1 MFNSFH
7 HFAESDAK
15 QILQSAVEAAQ
26 PIAIFEYPQR
36 NALIILLTFVLT
48 PLLVALAAPF
58 IRPFRCSRLVFTYLL
73 PVIPLTCWWDGIV
86 SHLRAYTAEELQR
99 LAEYADG
106 GGSFVWCAGRI
117 LVPYLPAHLTFL
129 VGHPIGNG
137 NCEIQAR
144 KASMRLRWHASALP
158 QLILRALR
166 QTLGIP
172 VRDFSHARKRMP
184 RSELGCNFTRASQFC
199 AGRCESR

>member
-48 PLLVALAAPF
+48 PLLVALATLF

-106 GGSFVWCAGRI
+106 
-117 LVPYLPAHLTFL
+117 
-129 VGHPIGNG
+129 
-137 NCEIQAR
+137 
-144 KASMRLRWHASALP
+144 
-158 QLILRALR
+158 
-166 QTLGIP
+166 
-172 VRDFSHARKRMP
+172 
-184 RSELGCNFTRASQFC
+184 
-199 AGRCESR
+199 